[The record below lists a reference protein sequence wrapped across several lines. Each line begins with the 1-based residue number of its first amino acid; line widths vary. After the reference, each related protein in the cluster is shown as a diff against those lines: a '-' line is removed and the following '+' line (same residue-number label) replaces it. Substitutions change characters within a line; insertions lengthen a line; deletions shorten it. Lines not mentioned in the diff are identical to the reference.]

1 MGACAGAVTLWGSR
15 LAGYLFWRVLQ
26 TGKDARLS
34 QFFPKD
40 DKEPF
45 LFGQSQY
52 PLKLAGFWSVQSL
65 WSWIVLL
72 PVTVSQVWSIPHVH
86 PLFAALHRTGQL
98 CGV

>member
-1 MGACAGAVTLWGSR
+1 MDGGYLSTVPVCAWACAGAVTLWGSR

-26 TGKDARLS
+26 TGKDARLN

-52 PLKLAGFWSVQSL
+52 PIKLAGFWSVQSL
-65 WSWIVLL
+65 WSWVVLL
-72 PVTVSQVWSIPHVH
+72 PVTVSQVMRDPHSTKV
-86 PLFAALHRTGQL
+86 
-98 CGV
+98 